1 MYLSYSFSSLFFF
14 LLIFSICRPQIE
26 TELCNF
32 SPPLCKWRCNMKA
45 CDKTENHGILE
56 YICHLAISWFNHSS
70 NIINW
75 PQYSRVDLIFCT
87 RMYAATAADFCWC
100 NDLWITCQISLIVR
114 IFLFL
119 FILIMQCCSILQI
132 CYFIYQYIIT
142 VNSIPFLCWE
152 WRCSWSSAVRR
163 CSNYIWMINNL
174 IPY

>member
-1 MYLSYSFSSLFFF
+1 MPCNYLKREYIRYSKATLMIQVCWYFPCIYHIHFHPYFFL
-14 LLIFSICRPQIE
+14 LLIFSICRSQIE

-32 SPPLCKWRCNMKA
+32 SPPLCKWRLNMKA

-87 RMYAATAADFCWC
+87 RLYAATAADFCWC

-114 IFLFL
+114 IFCFFLYQLCNAVLFSK
-119 FILIMQCCSILQI
+119 FASWYTSIL
-132 CYFIYQYIIT
+132 
-142 VNSIPFLCWE
+142 
-152 WRCSWSSAVRR
+152 
-163 CSNYIWMINNL
+163 
-174 IPY
+174 